1 MPGPYNSLMVLFAGV
16 RPGAVPDGRS
26 VGQNRKLKVSF
37 GRMEK
42 DSRWLTLGMASLGG
56 DELGRPP
63 PGLQLARRARVRASI
78 RGPRLSFRRA
88 RPGYGDLLPTDQCFW
103 RLLLA
108 LCALATP
115 EAVLG
120 ECVAMLLRLWI
131 EPRRKLHR

>member
-1 MPGPYNSLMVLFAGV
+1 MWTDEKKPPLMADPGHGLS
-16 RPGAVPDGRS
+16 
-26 VGQNRKLKVSF
+26 
-37 GRMEK
+37 
-42 DSRWLTLGMASLGG
+42 G

-78 RGPRLSFRRA
+78 RGPRLYFRRA
-88 RPGYGDLLPTDQCFW
+88 RPTWWSTAHQQCFC

-108 LCALATP
+108 LHALATP